1 MSHTRPGIHLQLKMV
16 ASIAL
21 LVGLLSLVV
30 LSWMLFHLAPHGQA
44 SYYDA
49 IASTSLTG
57 AYLLPAMVA
66 AGLVIVAVT
75 ALVTWLIA
83 LYSSFRVA
91 GPLYRLAR
99 NLEDA
104 LARGPISAVPIRHSD
119 KLQREAQRLEQ
130 AVDALHTHYGE
141 LRLAIA
147 AAEDALHKR
156 DDRAYAAA
164 LAALQQIEHRARL

>member
-1 MSHTRPGIHLQLKMV
+1 MTTSPPGIHLQIKMV

-30 LSWMLFHLAPHGQA
+30 LTWMLFHLAPRGQA
-44 SYYDA
+44 SYLDA
-49 IASTSLTG
+49 IASTSLSY

-66 AGLVIVAVT
+66 AGLLIVAVT
-75 ALVTWLIA
+75 GLVTWLIA

-104 LARGPISAVPIRHSD
+104 MARGPISAIPIRRSD
-119 KLQREAQRLEQ
+119 KLQTEAHQFEQ
-130 AVDALHTHYGE
+130 AVGALHAHYVE
-141 LRLAIA
+141 MRQAIDLAEEA
-147 AAEDALHKR
+147 ARRADRPAL
-156 DDRAYAAA
+156 AAA
-164 LAALQQIEHRARL
+164 LDALKQIERRASL

>member
-1 MSHTRPGIHLQLKMV
+1 MRPPRSGIHLQLKMI

-30 LSWMLFHLAPHGQA
+30 LSWMLFHLAPRGQA
-44 SYYDA
+44 SYFDA

-57 AYLLPAMVA
+57 SYLLPAMVA
-66 AGLVIVAVT
+66 AGLIIVAVT

-99 NLEDA
+99 NLEDVM
-104 LARGPISAVPIRHSD
+104 ARGPLSATPIRRKD
-119 KLQREAQRLEQ
+119 KLQLEAQRMEQ
-130 AVDALHTHYGE
+130 AVEALHAHHAA
-141 LRLAIA
+141 LRQSIT
-147 AAEDALHKR
+147 AAEEALQQGDAP
-156 DDRAYAAA
+156 AYAAA
-164 LAALQQIEHRARL
+164 LAELRQIERRVRQ